1 MAGMIVFFVFFMGA
15 NGAESIIR
23 EDEEGTLARLFTTP
37 TSQATIL
44 GGKFFGVLVSL
55 IIQTAVLLIASML
68 IFRIDWGQL
77 PSVALV
83 AAALIVAAT
92 GFGVMLMSF
101 IRNTRQTG
109 PMMGGVL
116 TLTGMMG
123 GLFTNGIPNLPPAF
137 DTATLAMP
145 QGWAM
150 RGWRLALAGAG
161 INEILLPVIVMFLMG
176 AACFAIG
183 MLFFRKRFA

>member
-1 MAGMIVFFVFFMGA
+1 
-15 NGAESIIR
+15 
-23 EDEEGTLARLFTTP
+23 
-37 TSQATIL
+37 
-44 GGKFFGVLVSL
+44 
-55 IIQTAVLLIASML
+55 
-68 IFRIDWGQL
+68 
-77 PSVALV
+77 
-83 AAALIVAAT
+83 LIVAAT